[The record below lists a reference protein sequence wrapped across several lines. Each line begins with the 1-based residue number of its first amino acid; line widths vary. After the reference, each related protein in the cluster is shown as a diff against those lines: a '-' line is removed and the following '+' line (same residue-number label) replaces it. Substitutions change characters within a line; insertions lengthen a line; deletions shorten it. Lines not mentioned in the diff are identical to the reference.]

1 MSLPPRP
8 DLDQLR
14 RQAKELRRAEGVTLA
29 AAQLRIA
36 REHGFA
42 SWPRLKAA
50 VESALMDRAARAA
63 ALIEASMTGRTGRAA
78 RLLAEDPGVAHFD
91 IQTAAVL
98 GDVEYV
104 READPSTLDDLLRV
118 VTHSHWHRIDP
129 SRAPGLLDVAR
140 FLLDSGADP
149 NSGEALY
156 GASGIANNPAMTE
169 LLLERGAD
177 PNDGESLYH
186 SAYHAPDHRCLKLLL
201 AHGARV
207 DGSNAVGSM
216 LDTGDAEGLR
226 LLLEAGGTPGEAMA
240 GAVLQHAIRRQCT
253 PATLETLLSAGADP
267 DFQDCHPFT
276 AIRLAVRL
284 GRTDLVDVLLRHGA
298 ADDSTDA
305 DRFIGACMRAD
316 RAAAER
322 LRVPVEPQDHATIVF
337 AAEYEPVGPIELMLD
352 MGFPVNSVRPS
363 DGATALHVAC
373 YSGQPE
379 MVELLLARGADQ
391 HIVDTRY
398 GSTPRGWAEA
408 GSDHRGDDEPTAG
421 WAAVINLLDG
431 AAGPRS

>member
-14 RQAKELRRAEGVTLA
+14 RQAKELRRAEGIPLA

-42 SWPRLKAA
+42 SWPKLKAA

-63 ALIEASMTGRTGRAA
+63 ALVEASMTGRTGRAA

-91 IQTAAVL
+91 VRTAAVL
-98 GDVEYV
+98 GDIEYV
-104 READPSTLDDLLRV
+104 RAAGPSALDDLLRV

-129 SRAPGLLDVAR
+129 DRAPGMLDVAR
-140 FLLDSGADP
+140 FLLDEGADP

-169 LLLERGAD
+169 LLLQRGAD

-186 SAYHAPDHRCLKLLL
+186 SAYHAPDHRCLRLLL

-207 DGSNAVGSM
+207 DGSNAIGSM
-216 LDTGDAEGLR
+216 LDTGDVEGLR
-226 LLLEAGGTPGEAMA
+226 LLLEAGGTPSAAMA
-240 GAVLQHAIRRQCT
+240 GGVLQHAIRRECT

-276 AIRLAVRL
+276 PIRLAVRL
-284 GRTDLVDVLLRHGA
+284 GRLDLVEVLLRHGA
-298 ADDSTDA
+298 TDDSTDA
-305 DRFIGACMRAD
+305 DRFVGACARAD

-322 LRVPVEPQDHATIVF
+322 LRVPLEPHDEGMIVF
-337 AAEYEPVGPIELMLD
+337 AAEYERVEPIELMLD
-352 MGFPVNSVRPS
+352 MGFPVNAVRPS
-363 DGATALHVAC
+363 DGATALHVAA

-379 MVELLLARGADQ
+379 LVSLLLARGADLDV
-391 HIVDTRY
+391 VDTRY
-398 GSTPRGWAEA
+398 GSTPRQWAEV
-408 GSDHRGDDEPTAG
+408 GSEHRGNDEPVAG